1 VNGTIFENANSS
13 FNFQL
18 PFQEGTYTVQ
28 LVSSTDLGCT
38 DSLTLTA
45 TVMNNIAVYI
55 PNTFT
60 PDGQAFNNT
69 FFPVFSTG
77 FTPKNYSITIFNR
90 WGEEIFVSQDPLA
103 YWDGAM
109 ADGTDCPDGVYNYL
123 LEYQEINKG
132 EVKQILGFVRL
143 IK

>member
-1 VNGTIFENANSS
+1 
-13 FNFQL
+13 
-18 PFQEGTYTVQ
+18 
-28 LVSSTDLGCT
+28 VSSTDIGCT
-38 DSLTLTA
+38 DSLTLIA

-55 PNTFT
+55 PNSFT

-77 FTPKNYSITIFNR
+77 FTPKNYSLTIFNR

-109 ADGTDCPDGVYNYL
+109 ADGTDCPDGVYNYI

-132 EVKQILGFVRL
+132 EVQQILGFVHLLR
-143 IK
+143 